1 VEQKGKEQPTVKTA
15 LEDLVSEMIDRGI
28 YFEDAVNEFEKRFI
42 LKIMERNRGNISK
55 TADVLHIH
63 RNTLSKKLESYNG
76 HDPGNTKKAAKK
88 VVKRKSTVRSRI
100 PKGKAH

>member
-1 VEQKGKEQPTVKTA
+1 MKTA

-42 LKIMERNRGNISK
+42 LNIMERNRGNISK
-55 TADVLHIH
+55 TADELHIH

-76 HDPGNTKKAAKK
+76 HEPTLAKK
-88 VVKRKSTVRSRI
+88 TVKKPAKRKQSIRTRI
-100 PKGKAH
+100 PRGRAH

>member
-1 VEQKGKEQPTVKTA
+1 VKTA

-42 LKIMERNRGNISK
+42 LNIMERNRGNISK

-76 HDPGNTKKAAKK
+76 QDTTVVKKTARKA
-88 VVKRKSTVRSRI
+88 VKRKSSIGSRI

>member
-1 VEQKGKEQPTVKTA
+1 VKTA

-55 TADVLHIH
+55 TAEVLHIH

-76 HDPGNTKKAAKK
+76 HDATVAKK
-88 VVKRKSTVRSRI
+88 IVKKIVKRKSSLRDRI

>member
-1 VEQKGKEQPTVKTA
+1 MKTA

-76 HDPGNTKKAAKK
+76 HDGPAAKK
-88 VVKRKSTVRSRI
+88 TAKKIVKRKSSIRSRI

>member
-1 VEQKGKEQPTVKTA
+1 MKTA

-55 TADVLHIH
+55 TAEVLHIH

-76 HDPGNTKKAAKK
+76 HDAIAAKK
-88 VVKRKSTVRSRI
+88 IVKKTIKRKSSLRDRI

>member
-1 VEQKGKEQPTVKTA
+1 VKTA

-76 HDPGNTKKAAKK
+76 HDAPAAKKAAKK
-88 VVKRKSTVRSRI
+88 VVKRKSSIRSRI